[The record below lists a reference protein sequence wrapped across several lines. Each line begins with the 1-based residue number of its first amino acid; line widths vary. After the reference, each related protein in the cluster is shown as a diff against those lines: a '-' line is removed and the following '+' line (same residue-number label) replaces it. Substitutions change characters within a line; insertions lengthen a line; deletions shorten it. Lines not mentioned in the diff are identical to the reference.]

1 MTEQEAYVK
10 QMDAEKRRLD
20 ARIAETEA
28 QADVRQASDE
38 LKDMSA
44 IRRVFEKFRLKLD
57 ELGKR
62 QTQNFDQGKAELRK
76 SYDDTNQAVIEMEAK
91 MALVRAGYER
101 KREAELRALGAQVDG
116 WEASAAQSRA
126 EDSRLTRQ
134 ELEFIRR
141 SLHDTESALR
151 RLMSSHGENWSKLK
165 KDYEDSWRELRERSD
180 KIRAGADVQP
190 SSRA

>member
-10 QMDAEKRRLD
+10 QMDAEKQRLD

-44 IRRVFEKFRLKLD
+44 IRRVFDTFRSKLD
-57 ELGKR
+57 ALSKR
-62 QTQNFDQGKAELRK
+62 ETRNFDQGKAELRK
-76 SYDDTNQAVIEMEAK
+76 SYDDANQAVIEMDAK

-101 KREAELRALGAQVDG
+101 KREAELRALGAQMDG
-116 WEASAAQSRA
+116 WDASISQSRA

-134 ELEFIRR
+134 ELQFVRR
-141 SLHDTESALR
+141 SLNDTEAALR
-151 RLMSSHGENWSKLK
+151 RLMSSHGADWSKLK
-165 KDYEDSWRELRERSD
+165 KDYEDSWRELRERSE
-180 KIRAGADVQP
+180 KIRAGEEVQP
-190 SSRA
+190 SSPA

>member
-28 QADVRQASDE
+28 QDDVRQADTE
-38 LKDMSA
+38 LKDLSRV
-44 IRRVFEKFRLKLD
+44 RRVFDTFRQKLD
-57 ELGKR
+57 VLSKQ

-76 SYDDTNQAVIEMEAK
+76 SYDDLNQAVIDMDARVE
-91 MALVRAGYER
+91 LVRAGYER

-116 WEASAAQSRA
+116 WAASVAQSRA

-134 ELEFIRR
+134 EVEFIRR
-141 SLHDTESALR
+141 SLHDTQSALQ
-151 RLMSSHGENWSKLK
+151 RLMSSHGDNWSRLK
-165 KDYEDSWRELRERSD
+165 KDYEKSWRELQERSE
-180 KIRAGADVQP
+180 KIREGHVGQP
-190 SSRA
+190 SAHT

>member
-28 QADVRQASDE
+28 QADVRQADAE
-38 LKDMSA
+38 LKDLSGV
-44 IRRVFEKFRLKLD
+44 RRVFDRFRQKLD
-57 ELGKR
+57 ELSSR

-76 SYDDTNQAVIEMEAK
+76 SYDDLNQAVIDMDAR

-101 KREAELRALGAQVDG
+101 KREAELRELGAQMDG
-116 WEASAAQSRA
+116 WEASISQSRS

-141 SLHDTESALR
+141 SFHDTESALR
-151 RLMSSHGENWSKLK
+151 RLMSSHGDNWSKLK
-165 KDYEDSWRELRERSD
+165 KDYEASWRELRERSD
-180 KIRAGADVQP
+180 KIRAGAEAQP
-190 SSRA
+190 SSPA